1 MNDLFEYSLRYNVN
15 PESHGGEMTSGFM
28 ITANKYQNEYKSE
41 KKEQILHKYLTN
53 QISLI
58 FLNKTIERNTLI
70 STQILYDGINH
81 N

>member
-41 KKEQILHKYLTN
+41 KKE
-53 QISLI
+53 
-58 FLNKTIERNTLI
+58 
-70 STQILYDGINH
+70 
-81 N
+81 